1 MLPDVILCL
10 HKAFLN
16 ASTML
21 LLLTVEQCLNIRI
34 FSLLHHKID
43 PAHMLLLQKNLTV
56 CILNKSG
63 NLCFKFLNLRISS
76 RVIHITRGESY
87 QIIIRTEKIVALIR
101 CLLIAAHQ
109 NLTPWL
115 HLKPRDCIITIIFH
129 KIRSGITLTR
139 SNTLTEYFLKS
150 ASILLLPLS

>member
-1 MLPDVILCL
+1 MIRFTMKVRTAPIESPLLNQRCPYL
-10 HKAFLN
+10 AFTHFNL
-16 ASTML
+16 
-21 LLLTVEQCLNIRI
+21 
-34 FSLLHHKID
+34 SLF
-43 PAHMLLLQKNLTV
+43 LQKNLTV

-129 KIRSGITLTR
+129 KIRRGITLTR